1 MEFDKIHRLPLNST
15 KRKTQYRKTV
25 PNVICH
31 FKSHGFK
38 GKLYAKRKMIYEKS
52 KQTMNFH
59 VSLTKEQSTLLEKSQ
74 IHINGIGGVKFCFSD
89 PNGNLK
95 VKFGDNKNTS
105 FDSIQS
111 FSQSIE
117 EKLGNNGIYENLY
130 SLEDSN

>member
-1 MEFDKIHRLPLNST
+1 
-15 KRKTQYRKTV
+15 
-25 PNVICH
+25 
-31 FKSHGFK
+31 
-38 GKLYAKRKMIYEKS
+38 
-52 KQTMNFH
+52 MNFH

-74 IHINGIGGVKFCFSD
+74 IHINGIGGVKSCFSD

>member
-15 KRKTQYRKTV
+15 KSKTQYRKTV
-25 PNVICH
+25 PNIICR
-31 FKSHGFK
+31 FKSHSFR
-38 GKLYAKRKMIYEKS
+38 GKLYAKQKMIYEKS

-74 IHINGIGGVKFCFSD
+74 IHINDICGVKFCFSD

-95 VKFGDNKNTS
+95 VNFDDNKNTS

-130 SLEDSN
+130 SLGDSN